1 MLLEPFDSTL
11 NFVKHHDFP
20 VADKIVTLRQAESR
34 YPETARKALRMLI
47 RLHETGFASFA

>member
-20 VADKIVTLRQAESR
+20 VADKIVTLRLAESR